1 MVWARAIERVRMS
14 SAPPNANPRT
24 ADPETSADAA
34 MLEAQKLAFAPII
47 FQAACEARD
56 MGVLDALFRAGAR
69 GATAEEVTAETGL
82 RSYVASLL
90 LEACFAAGLCAYSE
104 RRFSITKMGVL
115 WSKDRMTR
123 VNAEFS
129 SQVCYRSASR
139 LGESLR
145 SGLPAGLRELGP
157 WRTVY
162 EGLAELPAA
171 AKRAWFAFDHYHSAQ
186 ASDACLARVLE
197 GEPRHVVDI
206 GGNTGRFAER
216 CLAASPSTRVTIVD
230 LPQQIGLARAA
241 LAENAAARDRV
252 TFEPVDV
259 LSEGAA
265 FPAGADVY
273 WMSQFLDCFS
283 EAEIV
288 SILARVRAAMPARG
302 RVFVLETFWDKQRYD
317 AARTC
322 VIGTSLYFACVANG
336 NSRMYASD
344 DMRRLL
350 HGAGL
355 SVEREW
361 HDVGVAH
368 SLLECRR

>member
-1 MVWARAIERVRMS
+1 MS
-14 SAPPNANPRT
+14 TPPHAKPRT

-56 MGVLDALFRAGAR
+56 MGVLDVLFRAGAH
-69 GATAEEVTAETGL
+69 GATADEVTAATGL
-82 RSYVASLL
+82 RSYAASLL
-90 LEACFAAGLCAYSE
+90 LEASFAAGLCAYSE
-104 RRFSITKMGVL
+104 RRFSITKMGVF
-115 WSKDRMTR
+115 WTKDRMTR

-129 SQVCYRSASR
+129 SHVCYRSASR

-171 AKRAWFAFDHYHSAQ
+171 AKQAWFAFDHYYSAQ
-186 ASDACLARVLE
+186 ASEACLARVLE
-197 GEPRHVVDI
+197 GGPRHLVDI
-206 GGNTGRFAER
+206 GGNTGGFAER

-230 LPQQIGLARAA
+230 LPQQIGLAKAA
-241 LAENAAARDRV
+241 LAKSEAARDRV
-252 TFEPVDV
+252 TFAPVD
-259 LSEGAA
+259 LLADRAA
-265 FPAGADVY
+265 LPPGADVY

-283 EAEIV
+283 EPQIA
-288 SILARVRAAMPARG
+288 SILARVREAMPPRG
-302 RVFVLETFWDKQRYD
+302 RVYVLETFWDKQRFD

-336 NSRMYASD
+336 NSRMYACD
-344 DMRRLL
+344 DMRRLVRD
-350 HGAGL
+350 AGL
-355 SVEREW
+355 TVEREW